1 MHLNIYVYICRY
13 VNICVSI
20 YFNVY
25 IYVDVYIN
33 MYLYMY
39 TYIYTYTYIYRHDPT
54 RPANGDL
61 SAPWL
66 SLDVFGSP
74 SEVIWMFLPNL
85 QPPKNIMECL
95 VSSETQ
101 SSTCVSTSANRGA
114 HCFGAKQTA
123 MTPGAEI
130 SVEVPDFQARV
141 PQICPTHGGL
151 YKWG

>member
-25 IYVDVYIN
+25 IYADVYIN

-39 TYIYTYTYIYRHDPT
+39 TYIYTFIYRHDPT

-74 SEVIWMFLPNL
+74 SEVIWLFLPNL
-85 QPPKNIMECL
+85 QPPKNIMERL

-130 SVEVPDFQARV
+130 SVEVPDFQTRV